1 MSKGPALAA
10 VVISLLGARG
20 ALADGAA
27 ALAKARAVANAPVV
41 TGVPGVAPPPVGPAA
56 AAPTP
61 AAAAGAAPRPA
72 AAAAT
77 ATAPPP
83 ATGAPPA
90 AAGAAAAAAAVPA
103 DPVAAAA
110 QRVAALRKKV
120 LRDDDFVENDEV
132 NRDPFHSYL
141 RLFIDK
147 GSVKTQKAPAV
158 FEKLGLEELALIA
171 IVSGD
176 STPRAMF
183 RDPAGL
189 GETVKKGDYISKSS
203 ARVTKILSDRVVV
216 ELMETNAKGEPH
228 PVEKAI
234 LVNPDEG
241 AR

>member
-1 MSKGPALAA
+1 
-10 VVISLLGARG
+10 V
-20 ALADGAA
+20 
-27 ALAKARAVANAPVV
+27 AVAGA
-41 TGVPGVAPPPVGPAA
+41 GKAAPAA
-56 AAPTP
+56 A
-61 AAAAGAAPRPA
+61 
-72 AAAAT
+72 
-77 ATAPPP
+77 
-83 ATGAPPA
+83 
-90 AAGAAAAAAAVPA
+90 PA
-103 DPVAAAA
+103 DPAVAAAERA
-110 QRVAALRKKV
+110 AALRKKV
-120 LRDDDFVENDEV
+120 LRDEDFVENDEV

-141 RLFIDK
+141 RLFVDK
-147 GSVKTQKAPAV
+147 GSVKSRKVPAV
-158 FEKLGLEELALIA
+158 FEKLGLEELSLIA

-176 STPRAMF
+176 ATPYAMF

>member
-1 MSKGPALAA
+1 VKMLDAIAGVSLALLTASGAVAGDAPTTDKKAAPAAA
-10 VVISLLGARG
+10 VPAVTA
-20 ALADGAA
+20 APAPAAPAAPAA
-27 ALAKARAVANAPVV
+27 AP
-41 TGVPGVAPPPVGPAA
+41 APPSAPAAPAA
-56 AAPTP
+56 AAPSSAP
-61 AAAAGAAPRPA
+61 AAPASPAPA
-72 AAAAT
+72 VAAAAT
-77 ATAPPP
+77 APLD
-83 ATGAPPA
+83 PA
-90 AAGAAAAAAAVPA
+90 AL
-103 DPVAAAA
+103 AA
-110 QRVAALRKKV
+110 QRSAALRKKV

-147 GSVKTQKAPAV
+147 GVVKNRKAPAV
-158 FEKLGLEELALIA
+158 FEKLGLEELSLIA

-176 STPRAMF
+176 STPYAMF

-234 LVNPDEG
+234 LVNPDDG

>member
-1 MSKGPALAA
+1 MMNRTALVA
-10 VVISLLGARG
+10 VMLSLLGVRG
-20 ALADGAA
+20 ARADFAA
-27 ALAKARAVANAPVV
+27 AIAKAKAVADAPVV
-41 TGVPGVAPPPVGPAA
+41 TGVPGVAPTPTPAPVPA

-61 AAAAGAAPRPA
+61 TPTPA
-72 AAAAT
+72 SASAAT
-77 ATAPPP
+77 PAPTAPPVP
-83 ATGAPPA
+83 ATPPA
-90 AAGAAAAAAAVPA
+90 AGKPALADAPAAPVDPA
-103 DPVAAAA
+103 TAAA
-110 QRVAALRKKV
+110 QRAAALRKKV

-141 RLFIDK
+141 RLFVDK
-147 GSVKTQKAPAV
+147 GSVKNRKAPAV

-171 IVSGD
+171 IVTGD
-176 STPRAMF
+176 ATPYAMF
-183 RDPAGL
+183 RDPGGL